1 MATRS
6 TIAVEMPSGIVQSV
20 YCHWDGY
27 LDHNGRILLEHY
39 SDLNTAADLINGGQI
54 SSLRK
59 TIGVKHSFDTREPEF
74 ADMTTYYGRDR
85 GETDVSYNTYSSFE
99 DYQKRHQGEE
109 YDYILRADGNWYVTY
124 YDTPLTLLA
133 DAIAAEMID
142 SALAEDE

>member
-6 TIAVEMPSGIVQSV
+6 TIAVGMPSGIVQSV

-27 LDHNGRILLEHY
+27 LDHNGQILLAHY
-39 SDLNTAADLINGGQI
+39 SDWNTAADLISLGQI

-59 TIGVKHSFDTREPEF
+59 TIGVQHSFDTREPEHE
-74 ADMTTYYGRDR
+74 DMTTYYGRDR
-85 GETDVSYNTYSSFE
+85 GETDVGYNTYSSFA
-99 DYQKRHQGEE
+99 DYQQRHQGEE
-109 YDYILRADGNWYVTY
+109 YDYILRQDGHWYVRY

-142 SALAEDE
+142 KALAEDE